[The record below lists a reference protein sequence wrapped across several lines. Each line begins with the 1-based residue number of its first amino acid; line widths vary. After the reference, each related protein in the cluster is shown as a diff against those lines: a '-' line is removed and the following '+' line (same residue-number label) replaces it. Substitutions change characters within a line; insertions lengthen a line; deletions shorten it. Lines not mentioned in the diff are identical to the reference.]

1 MRLLDLMTSPWAILP
16 EQLAELQQI
25 YATHLRGEKID
36 IPAVEARLGRSLA
49 NEQRQYE
56 VVAGGVGVFELVGV
70 LAPKANMLMQ
80 ISGATSTQMAA
91 AQVRAMRQDPRVR
104 SVAVAIDS
112 PGGSVLGTPALAEE
126 IRLLAAEKPTV
137 AVSRGT
143 MASAAYWVGSAAN
156 AVMIEGVTDQ
166 VGSIGVYQRMSIEPA
181 QPGQLELVRGKYKR
195 LSLNGQAPSPEQMA
209 YVEGQLDHLYSTF
222 VEAVAAN
229 RGTSADDVLARM
241 ADGRVFIGQQ
251 AIDAGLADG
260 VMTLDALIEQLAA
273 DPSAFAQRRRARPVQ
288 RTSRSTAVG
297 AAADEIDVSASAG
310 DAQGEGPHAT
320 NEQEQPMPL
329 DRASLE
335 RDHPELFAAM
345 RAEFTAAGAESERV
359 RILAV
364 RQQTLPG
371 HEALIETLAFDGKTS
386 GPEAAA
392 AVLAAEREARSTQAR
407 AHAADAPT
415 AVPASAAP
423 TAEAATKTKAEQVAE
438 ARSYVAQHGGDIVA
452 ALKALGYAA

>member
-16 EQLAELQQI
+16 EQLIELQQI

-56 VVAGGVGVFELVGV
+56 VAPGGVGVFELSGV

-104 SVAVAIDS
+104 SAAIAIDS
-112 PGGSVLGTPALAEE
+112 PGGSVLGTPAFAEE
-126 IRLLAAEKPTV
+126 IRLLALEKPTV
-137 AVSRGT
+137 AISRGT

-181 QPGQLELVRGKYKR
+181 QPGQLEMVRGKYKR
-195 LSLNGQAPSPEQMA
+195 LSLNGQAPGPEQMA
-209 YVEGQLDHLYSTF
+209 YVEGQLDYLYSTF

-229 RGTSADDVLARM
+229 RGTTADDVLARM

-288 RTSRSTAVG
+288 RTSRSAAVG
-297 AAADEIDVSASAG
+297 AAAADIDVSASAG
-310 DAQGEGPHAT
+310 DAQGEGAQAT
-320 NEQEQPMPL
+320 NEQEHTMPF
-329 DRASLE
+329 DRASFE
-335 RDHPELFAAM
+335 RDHPEIVAAL
-345 RAEFTAAGAESERV
+345 RAEGAQAERD
-359 RILAV
+359 RIQAV
-364 RQQTLPG
+364 RQQALPG
-371 HEALIETLAFDGKTS
+371 HEALIEALAFDGKTT

-392 AVLAAEREARSTQAR
+392 AVLAAEREARAAQAR
-407 AHAADAPT
+407 AHAADAPQ
-415 AVPASAAP
+415 AVPASVAP
-423 TAEAATKTKAEQVAE
+423 VTEAATKTKTEQLAE
-438 ARSYVAQHGGDIVA
+438 ARAYAATHNVDIVA
-452 ALKALGYAA
+452 ALKALGFAH